1 MTSGIKVVS
10 KLEYSKFYFSSK
22 KRFQIRKVD
31 DEYKINENFIKELVE
46 DMKSPKE
53 DYEIRK

>member
-1 MTSGIKVVS
+1 MTSGIKVVF

-31 DEYKINENFIKELVE
+31 DEYKINANFIKEGNILAHSE
-46 DMKSPKE
+46 D
-53 DYEIRK
+53 D